1 MHIKVLLV
9 WYWGG
14 SVYPQCLRTGIW
26 AGLVLWN
33 MLYWPHLVS
42 WAVFIAGQAL
52 YVWRSSLYR
61 WLTDIV
67 LEPWREFLKKNVFT
81 DITRSDSDRRCLC
94 WNVAG
99 ICASTSLC
107 LSVRK
112 DRHKAYTSEGRW
124 CHCYINVRAVCQW
137 ESVSLAR
144 PSRLTHRVSGS
155 RRSARSTRRKAM
167 YVCIRQTDQI
177 SRTIQTGIFNWR

>member
-1 MHIKVLLV
+1 MILVRLSLSSVPQDRNLSWFGVVKYALLNSPGELSCIHC
-9 WYWGG
+9 W
-14 SVYPQCLRTGIW
+14 TGAVCVAFVSLSLGDRYR
-26 AGLVLWN
+26 AG
-33 MLYWPHLVS
+33 
-42 WAVFIAGQAL
+42 AL
-52 YVWRSSLYR
+52 KG
-61 WLTDIV
+61 V
-67 LEPWREFLKKNVFT
+67 LEKECVYWYNSEWLGST
-81 DITRSDSDRRCLC
+81 LLCRS
-94 WNVAG
+94 VAG